1 MLAATLSC
9 AEPELSMAIDGDG
22 DGDGEAGRVCYLAVL
37 EAEELHGLLGAVDG
51 DDCTGNCRTSLLE
64 SCRTA
69 VTAST
74 TMNER

>member
-9 AEPELSMAIDGDG
+9 AEPELSMAI
-22 DGDGEAGRVCYLAVL
+22 DGEAGRVCYLAVL

-51 DDCTGNCRTSLLE
+51 DDCTGNCRTSLLK

>member
-9 AEPELSMAIDGDG
+9 AEPELSMAIDG
-22 DGDGEAGRVCYLAVL
+22 EAGGGRVGWSCYLAVL

>member
-9 AEPELSMAIDGDG
+9 AEPELSMAI